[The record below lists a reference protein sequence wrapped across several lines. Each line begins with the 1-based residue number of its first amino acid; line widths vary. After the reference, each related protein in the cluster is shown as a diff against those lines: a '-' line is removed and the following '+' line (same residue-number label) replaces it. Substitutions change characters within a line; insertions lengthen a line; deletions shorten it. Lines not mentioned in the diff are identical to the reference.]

1 MREELRGIG
10 NRIASHFESGDEPP
24 FIVYQYQPDQEWP
37 VRRDF
42 GELRSR
48 TLGPLCGLFFA
59 FSSAM
64 LATNRAWGLADGA
77 FPGVFG
83 CAFRPSV

>member
-42 GELRSR
+42 GELRR
-48 TLGPLCGLFFA
+48 
-59 FSSAM
+59 
-64 LATNRAWGLADGA
+64 
-77 FPGVFG
+77 
-83 CAFRPSV
+83 